1 MKSTLFA
8 ALVFCAMVLPAM
20 AQTVSP
26 TVSPTEPVSPTV
38 AAVVGVPISGTN
50 ILLPIVIDKTDG
62 EKKLEARLVNLQSAG
77 VELGMERM
85 ILEGEAAASDAVDG
99 GKDYAISWGTASLRT
114 KAGGKVSTY
123 IGKPLQSNVS
133 ANPAVKG
140 GDSFTAEGDPS
151 ELLAAWKRLQEKLG
165 EEDKE
170 AKAEAEKATDAPAP
184 TKDFGAGAKEPE
196 QKAQTQTPQF
206 QVKADPVTI
215 STRDGCSMNV
225 DFDQMVAIVQERT
238 LQDGKEVAACQ
249 DTLTRYPLEKKF
261 TSCSN
266 FVDLD
271 AKKVFKQYTLSY
283 NDPISGGAIQV
294 KDCTKD
300 EEQVTPITVDTA
312 SCSLRHDFTAGKSIQ
327 QGRMVYTD
335 STGVIQELQS
345 CADTDISYEHIKTD
359 DTCQNVVDE
368 ANKLVTR
375 QFRYKINKD
384 GTDQFVSQCEPD
396 MTTSTPLQEEICTTQ
411 RYTNDFAANT
421 SYLNKSYFY
430 NDQQGNRVNV
440 TNCQASTT
448 SFQHKKEE
456 GTCTAS
462 NDDSTRQTTMYA
474 KTYIE
479 ETAGNKV
486 YLTDCQPISPKI
498 PYVNIGQKWIK
509 TSGATQGFNLNADES
524 GQLADWLGT
533 LTRNTNSPMP
543 IQTPTMAQVPW
554 RTQIQIDYWT
564 NKPGLAING
573 KEFVINT
580 RNWYYYTADSYGY
593 QQQNI
598 HDSSFGGSMS
608 CLKPKSLP
616 WITTSGLTV
625 DSANSTEIPTTN
637 TTYALSNFSMN
648 SSNGKLNFNMN
659 IPTNQNGTGQINFQC
674 GAPTCTL
681 SQFAGRNVYR
691 RGDNSEF
698 VDTSV
703 STGTMAVCG
712 DGSSLDGK
720 TM

>member
-1 MKSTLFA
+1 MKSPLFA
-8 ALVFCAMVLPAM
+8 ALAFCAMAFPAM
-20 AQTVSP
+20 AETVSSTVSP
-26 TVSPTEPVSPTV
+26 TVSVTPTSPVT
-38 AAVVGVPISGTN
+38 AAIVISGTN
-50 ILLPIVIDKTDG
+50 ILLPVVIDKTDG

-77 VELGMERM
+77 VELGMEAM
-85 ILEGEAAASDAVDG
+85 ILEGEAAASDSPEG

-123 IGKPLQSNVS
+123 ITKPLQSNVS

-140 GDSFTAEGDPS
+140 GDSFTAEGDPA
-151 ELLAAWKRLQEKLG
+151 ELLAAWKRLQVKLKD
-165 EEDKE
+165 EDKE
-170 AKAEAEKATDAPAP
+170 EKEDAEKKTDAPAP
-184 TKDFGAGAKEPE
+184 TKDFGENAKEPE
-196 QKAQTQTPQF
+196 QKQQTQTPQF
-206 QVKADPVTI
+206 QVKTDPVTV

-261 TSCSN
+261 TTCPN

-271 AKKVFKQYTLSY
+271 AKKVFKQYTLNY
-283 NDPISGGAIQV
+283 NDPVSGGAIQV

-335 STGVIQELQS
+335 SSGVIQELQS
-345 CADTDISYEHIKTD
+345 CADTNVSYEHIKTD

-430 NDQQGNRVNV
+430 NDTQGNRVNV
-440 TNCQASTT
+440 MKCQPSTV

-456 GTCTAS
+456 ETCTATS
-462 NDDSTRQTTMYA
+462 DDSTLQTTMYA

-486 YLTDCQPISPKI
+486 YLSDCQPVSPKI
-498 PYVNIGQKWIK
+498 PYTLNGKVWKLYTTMTK
-509 TSGATQGFNLNADES
+509 SFASNADDKKTIGMISDLWSSSYETGFTGS
-524 GQLADWLGT
+524 GGCSL
-533 LTRNTNSPMP
+533 SPG
-543 IQTPTMAQVPW
+543 QELQRYYRSTK
-554 RTQIQIDYWT
+554 Y
-564 NKPGLAING
+564 KING
-573 KEFVINT
+573 YPFDWSGF
-580 RNWYYYTADSYGY
+580 RNNRYRMSSADTNCQSYPSYGSLVGDAICVRGKVLPWTTTDGLTIDSADS
-593 QQQNI
+593 
-598 HDSSFGGSMS
+598 
-608 CLKPKSLP
+608 
-616 WITTSGLTV
+616 
-625 DSANSTEIPTTN
+625 TEMPSVN
-637 TTYALSNFSMN
+637 ATYALNSYSMGISNGIMVFSM
-648 SSNGKLNFNMN
+648 
-659 IPTNQNGTGQINFQC
+659 IGT
-674 GAPTCTL
+674 PDTSRSYSTVLTCQQAMCPVSTL
-681 SQFAGRNVYR
+681 YGRNQYL
-691 RGDNSEF
+691 RGDNTLYT
-698 VDTSV
+698 DTSV
-703 STGTMAVCG
+703 ITATKYVCG
-712 DGSSLDGK
+712 DGANLDGK
-720 TM
+720 SF